1 MQERFDK
8 RSAFLEN
15 HPYHI
20 LRTREGACNQAILG
34 GQTGELI
41 IDLPGG

>member
-20 LRTREGACNQAILG
+20 LRTREGASNQSSNIR
-34 GQTGELI
+34 GQKGMNNN
-41 IDLPGG
+41 